1 MEQNNHTNDSGTLLG
16 RMVVDRLRQLGV
28 TRSQL
33 SRNTGISRQTIW
45 EIEHNGR
52 VNISPVRLSALD
64 NALHW
69 PPGTA
74 MQYALGQEPNPVADG
89 ERIEVYVARILELI
103 SHFTVDELEREA
115 IWLEEEMYGR
125 SANSPTESVE
135 LIRHAMREFVAD
147 VGGNDDPKTK
157 RRRRKSTSAA

>member
-1 MEQNNHTNDSGTLLG
+1 
-16 RMVVDRLRQLGV
+16 
-28 TRSQL
+28 
-33 SRNTGISRQTIW
+33 
-45 EIEHNGR
+45 
-52 VNISPVRLSALD
+52 
-64 NALHW
+64 
-69 PPGTA
+69 